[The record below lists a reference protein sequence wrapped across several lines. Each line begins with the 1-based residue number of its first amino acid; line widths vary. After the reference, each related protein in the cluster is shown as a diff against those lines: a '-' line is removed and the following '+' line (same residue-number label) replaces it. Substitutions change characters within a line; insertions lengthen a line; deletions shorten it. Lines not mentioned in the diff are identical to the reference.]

1 MLLALGCLL
10 LPSRVFAQAEERP
23 AVEPSG
29 TQIQLSAA
37 LLGGRGIQA
46 GLVSARSVFTREV
59 IVLLDGEPL
68 VRDVDRQARVVLL
81 PGVSLRV
88 FGFERLIGGA
98 AYRGFDVDLGLRAGP
113 GLSFSGNES
122 PEDRNRRFELVLAP
136 FLRISAAQ
144 SRRVAWLAELGSTRP
159 ALRIGIWLR
168 Y

>member
-1 MLLALGCLL
+1 MLLLFGCVLA
-10 LPSRVFAQAEERP
+10 PSRAFAQNGERP
-23 AVEPSG
+23 DIEPSG

-37 LLGGRGIQA
+37 LLGGRGIEV
-46 GLVSARSVFTREV
+46 GMVTARSVFTREV

-88 FGFERLIGGA
+88 FGFERLFGGA

-113 GLSFSGNES
+113 GLSFAGNES

-136 FLRISAAQ
+136 FVRITAAQ
-144 SRRVAWLAELGSTRP
+144 SRRVAWLVELGSTRP
-159 ALRIGIWLR
+159 ALRAGIWLR